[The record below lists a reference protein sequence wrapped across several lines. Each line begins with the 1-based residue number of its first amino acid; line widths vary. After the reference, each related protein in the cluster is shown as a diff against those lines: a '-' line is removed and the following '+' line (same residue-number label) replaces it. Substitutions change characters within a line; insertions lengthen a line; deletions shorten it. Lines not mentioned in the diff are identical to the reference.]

1 MFCGGLLFA
10 ALVSHGHPHTIDFG
24 SDATAGYAVFRA
36 SPVTAAPSGAV
47 VRISYANH
55 PDRMTERGDFWN
67 ETRADYLGKDVPL
80 PIPPSSTDRFE
91 LFTVTTGG
99 VCRARF
105 QQGLVRYVRVAVDT
119 PGAAVDI
126 DDFRFENRCTYSEEP
141 VEGSFSCSDERLN
154 ALWLASVRTCQ
165 LAAIPKRGEET
176 LCAYLSDGA
185 KRDRLVWS
193 GDLWWADVNMYAAY
207 ASDSPYMPGSLRM
220 LALAQTPEGYVQACP
235 YPEAKRSPASGEYG
249 PFASDEFAAWFAPV
263 MRNYALYTG
272 DMALVREL
280 FPNLRRLVGYL
291 LRNMRD
297 GVFIQRKETC
307 KNAGALRFGATSLH
321 RRSYMQILLWKAL
334 SDSAEIA
341 EWIGHGAEAK
351 AWREEANLI
360 ASVTRRDFR
369 CEDGRSFAF
378 SVEDRTYSTEA
389 NALALAVR
397 FVDRHEAA
405 ALAAALPRNWHG
417 KFQALSARG
426 RFEFGFGDLALK
438 SLEEH
443 GFFTVIS
450 PEWKG
455 CRTTYE
461 CMDVAMPGWGDEAH
475 PDTAVAGL
483 LTSYVLGVRPLSPGY
498 ATFVFDPVPPSSVD
512 FAKGSVPTPHGPI
525 VAEWR
530 RVGDR
535 IVKTVK
541 PPPGVREASAV
552 SSCRE

>member
-1 MFCGGLLFA
+1 MFCGGLLLA
-10 ALVSHGHPHTIDFG
+10 ALVSHGHPHIIDFG
-24 SDATAGYAVFRA
+24 PDATAGYAVFKA
-36 SPVTAAPSGAV
+36 SPVTVGASGAV

-55 PDRMTERGDFWN
+55 PDRMTERGDFWDD
-67 ETRADYLGKDVPL
+67 TRADYLGKDVPL

-119 PGAAVDI
+119 PGASVDI

-154 ALWLASVRTCQ
+154 ALWRASVRTCQ

-193 GDLWWADVNMYAAY
+193 GDLWWADLNMYAAY

-235 YPEAKRSPASGEYG
+235 YPEAKVSPASGEYG

-272 DMALVREL
+272 DMALMRDL
-280 FPNLRRLVGYL
+280 FPNLRRLIGYL
-291 LRNMRD
+291 LRNVRD

-341 EWIGHGAEAK
+341 EWLGHDADAKIWRSEAE
-351 AWREEANLI
+351 RI
-360 ASVTRRDFR
+360 ASVTKRDFR
-369 CEDGRSFAF
+369 CEDGRAFAF
-378 SVEDRTYSTEA
+378 SIEDGTYSTEA

-397 FVDRHEAA
+397 FVDRREAA
-405 ALAAALPRNWHG
+405 TLASALPRNWHG

-438 SLEEH
+438 SIEEH

-498 ATFVFDPVPPSSVD
+498 ATFAFEPVPPSSVD

-530 RVGDR
+530 REGDR

-541 PPPGVREASAV
+541 PPPGVREV
-552 SSCRE
+552 SGPPDCRE